1 METNQNGDKNKMAGI
16 LFVGCMFMGFGIGLL
31 TGHQSAGIF
40 IGMGIGF
47 IAMVVFRMRNK

>member
-1 METNQNGDKNKMAGI
+1 METNQSGDKNKMAGI